1 MRVRAC
7 DRDPSTEET
16 DVFDLKNLA
25 KFKRLGEL
33 SPEAYRAFVAFDAA
47 ALTGG
52 VIPLRYKELI
62 AVAMALAM

>member
-7 DRDPSTEET
+7 AQDPSTEET

-33 SPEAYRAFVAFDAA
+33 SPEA
-47 ALTGG
+47 
-52 VIPLRYKELI
+52 
-62 AVAMALAM
+62 